1 MWNFRVDW
9 LGVMGSSVDLAA
21 FVNNA
26 ADEDYITG
34 GLNVPDS
41 LGWSGANYGPPRTY
55 GASLRYS
62 F

>member
-1 MWNFRVDW
+1 MKLKKNNI
-9 LGVMGSSVDLAA
+9 SSNHI
-21 FVNNA
+21 NNA

-41 LGWSGANYGPPRTY
+41 LGWAGANYGPPRTY
-55 GASLRYS
+55 GASLRYR